1 MIIVLLSFPNLC
13 HDSYMLQLIILSS
26 RKYVSHVNS
35 TSPHSH
41 LCRGR
46 ASLTQHAPMVN
57 GVHFVSHFA
66 GSIGN
71 IPRANGPAKCNANI
85 AMVASAVDLR
95 TITIF
100 RWWSVVIWR
109 TLDHRNVVSL
119 AWAISKWPL
128 YDLDG
133 PRHP

>member
-35 TSPHSH
+35 TSPLSH

-46 ASLTQHAPMVN
+46 ASLTHHVPMVN

-66 GSIGN
+66 GAIGN
-71 IPRANGPAKCNANI
+71 ITPADGPAYCSANI
-85 AMVASAVDLR
+85 AMARVRGGLKDHYYFPVVVCCYLENVGPPQRCVFGLR
-95 TITIF
+95 
-100 RWWSVVIWR
+100 
-109 TLDHRNVVSL
+109 
-119 AWAISKWPL
+119 
-128 YDLDG
+128 Y
-133 PRHP
+133 